1 MSVVRR
7 VLAVLVFAVAACGA
21 LPAASQPATPA
32 SALEQQYDAA
42 FQEML
47 RKPADLDVL
56 FRFATL
62 ATQTGDLEGAISALE
77 RMLLINADLPRV
89 RLELGVLYFRLGS
102 YEVARTYLLAV
113 LKSPTLPG
121 DVRAKTE
128 KFLAELDSR
137 QSPSRFSGE
146 LFMGWRYQSNANLGP
161 STSSVRLFGQTA
173 NLNQAAIG
181 TPDWGIVNSVSLRHF
196 YDFGQQDKSGLE
208 TQLVLYS
215 SRQFTVTTANVGL
228 IDFTTGPRFQI
239 LAGTFEDVSLRPFI
253 SGGYIW
259 VNDTPYYAS
268 YGGGLE
274 IGVLLADGLRNATT
288 LLWRRHNHPDTWYL
302 PNNNLFRGTEY
313 SVTSTFQYQVTP
325 WLALFVTGSAQRY
338 QTDVYLPQAY
348 EMWGAGGGA
357 IVRFADPVFNS
368 GLPWTV
374 TLAVTQQWWKYDAID
389 VQVDP
394 TQIRRQNDTI
404 VNLTAA
410 IPFDDRTTFTISAG
424 RALRSSDLPNYAF
437 ENNSVLFGVSWRF

>member
-1 MSVVRR
+1 
-7 VLAVLVFAVAACGA
+7 VLVFRHFFAVVGLVIGLAAS
-21 LPAASQPATPA
+21 LPAAAQAQVTPA
-32 SALEQQYDAA
+32 LEKEYDDA

-62 ATQTGDLEGAISALE
+62 AAQTGDLEGAISALE
-77 RMLLINADLPRV
+77 RMLLINSDLPRV

-102 YEVARTYLLAV
+102 YEVARTYLQSV
-113 LKSPTLPG
+113 LKSQSLPA

-128 KFLAELDSR
+128 QFLAEVESR
-137 QSPSRFSGE
+137 QSPSRFTGE
-146 LFMGWRYQSNANLGP
+146 VFMGWRYQSNANLGP

-173 NLNQAAIG
+173 NLNQSSIG
-181 TPDWGIVNSVSLRHF
+181 APDWGIVNSLSLRHF
-196 YDFGQQDKSGLE
+196 YDFGLQDKSGLD

-228 IDFTTGPRFQI
+228 IDFTTGPRFQVF
-239 LAGTFEDVSLRPFI
+239 AGLFEDISLRPFI
-253 SGGYIW
+253 SAGYIW
-259 VNDTPYYAS
+259 VNDTPYYGS

-274 IGVLLADGLRNATT
+274 IGALLADGLRNTTT

-313 SVTSTFQYQVTP
+313 SGTTTFQYQVNQ
-325 WLALFVTGSAQRY
+325 LIAVFATGSAQRY

-348 EMWGAGGGA
+348 EVFGVGVGV
-357 IVRFADPVFNS
+357 ILRFADPVFNS
-368 GLPWTV
+368 GLPWTI
-374 TLAVTQQWWKYDAID
+374 TLAATHQWWNYDAAD

-394 TQIRRQNDTI
+394 TQIRQQNDTI
-404 VNLTAA
+404 FNATAA
-410 IPFDDRTTFTISAG
+410 IPFDERTTFTISGG
-424 RALRSSDLPNYAF
+424 RTSRTSGLPNYAF
-437 ENNSVLFGVSWRF
+437 DNNSVLLGVSWRF